1 VTPRWLNTVVWDEW
15 RRMLRGR
22 AHAGPWLDRTA
33 IAIEQRER
41 ALLNKAMNAAPHRRR

>member
-1 VTPRWLNTVVWDEW
+1 
-15 RRMLRGR
+15 MLTGS

-33 IAIEQRER
+33 IAIALRER